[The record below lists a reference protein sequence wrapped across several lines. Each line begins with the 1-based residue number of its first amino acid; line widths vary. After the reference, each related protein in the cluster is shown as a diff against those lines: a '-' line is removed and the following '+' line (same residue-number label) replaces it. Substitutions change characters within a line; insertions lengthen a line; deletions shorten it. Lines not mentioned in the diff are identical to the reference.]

1 MRYTEIETRSRL
13 KKQTLDP
20 YHYTL
25 SLLQEGYRAGLIS
38 QAGLDDIQLQIMSL
52 LRESIIKY
60 TRAESSSVKVET
72 AQSIMLSNL
81 YAMDA
86 YLHRFTNPEE
96 AVAVLIET
104 SIEEIYI
111 EGLEVV
117 RACFEESQQLHREVQ
132 NSKLSVPN
140 QAYHATIEEALP
152 DFFRKYDP
160 VFGAH
165 QTMASMDY
173 PLLFDDMRITGIF
186 YIQQYLEKLALE
198 NQLSR
203 LFPEKEI
210 EKLFFN
216 YGRVYRIDCREAL
229 INIFEVVITN
239 AIFSVGLDNSSPKLN
254 ISRFEYQTLLEKFRV
269 LEPAACTAFINE
281 AVASLTAVLHIEDLR
296 LSDYIAN
303 VQSVLIPR
311 FLTALEHDCLE
322 NVIILDEAHQ
332 PGLEIVFNEGQ
343 RIDDERFCGIVDEI
357 LDCDNGAQKTALINT
372 GIQSLGDF
380 IDILEAEC
388 LFGEEFKELFAVLG
402 DMELSILARIVFIE
416 ELRNEPGGF
425 SFASWEEKPL
435 DNEWQI
441 ELVDYLHSLN
451 RDRLKN
457 IENYLSSSFQ
467 ENSNTGILG

>member
-1 MRYTEIETRSRL
+1 MRHTGIETRSRL
-13 KKQTLDP
+13 KKQALDP

-25 SLLQEGYRAGLIS
+25 SLLQEGQRAGLIS
-38 QAGLDDIQLQIMSL
+38 QAGLDDMQLQIMSL

-72 AQSIMLSNL
+72 AQSLMLSNL

-86 YLHRFTNPEE
+86 CLHRFANPEE
-96 AVAVLIET
+96 AVAVLMET
-104 SIEEIYI
+104 SIEEIHA

-117 RACFEESQQLHREVQ
+117 RACFEESRQLHREVQ

-152 DFFRKYDP
+152 DFFSKYDL

-165 QTMASMDY
+165 QTMASIDY

-186 YIQQYLEKLALE
+186 YIKQYLEKLALE

-239 AIFSVGLDNSSPKLN
+239 AIFSVGLDNSSAKLS
-254 ISRFEYQTLLEKFRV
+254 ISRFEYQALLEKFRV
-269 LEPAACTAFINE
+269 LEPAACAAFINE
-281 AVASLTAVLHIEDLR
+281 TVVSLMAVLHIEDSRLR
-296 LSDYIAN
+296 DYITN
-303 VQSVLIPR
+303 SQSLLIPR

-343 RIDDERFCGIVDEI
+343 RIDDEKFRSIVDEI
-357 LDCDNGAQKTALINT
+357 LDCDNGAQKTVLINT

-441 ELVDYLHSLN
+441 ELVDYLQSLN

-467 ENSNTGILG
+467 ENSHTGILG